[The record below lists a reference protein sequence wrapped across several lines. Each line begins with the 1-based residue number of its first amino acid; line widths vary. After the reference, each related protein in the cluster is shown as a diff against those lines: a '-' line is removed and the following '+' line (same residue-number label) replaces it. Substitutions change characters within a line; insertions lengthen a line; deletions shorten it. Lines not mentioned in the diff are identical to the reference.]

1 MQPSP
6 LTEQLREVRSSIPG
20 CESLSVA
27 STDGFML
34 ATTVERARE
43 GELLAA
49 VTSCLLTSCA
59 KGLAPYQAGDCRAL
73 DYRGDRQVLLV
84 RLDGVQAFLVCVL
97 HPGAQA
103 MNLDEPALRAVT
115 ATIPGALHGEEPQ
128 LAPRFFLERDDHLRI
143 PIKHGGVLV
152 GSDAQQCDVVIHSPR
167 VAARHL
173 LVELVGQG
181 IVATDLETHHGTK
194 VNGRRL
200 EGNVELRPGDRVS
213 LPGGRGFTL
222 VSVNEEG
229 RVRGARPR
237 KRPSTSGSGEVERK
251 KKRR

>member
-6 LTEQLREVRSSIPG
+6 LTERLREVRSTIPG

-27 STDGFML
+27 STDGFVL
-34 ATTVERARE
+34 ATTIERARD

-84 RLDGVQAFLVCVL
+84 RLEGVGAYLVCVL

-103 MNLDEPALRAVT
+103 MNLDEPALRAV
-115 ATIPGALHGEEPQ
+115 ASTIPGALHGEEPRQ
-128 LAPRFFLERDDHLRI
+128 PPRFFLERDDQCRI

-167 VAARHL
+167 VAPRHL
-173 LVELVGQG
+173 LVELAGQG
-181 IVATDLETHHGTK
+181 IVACDLDTPWGTK

-200 EGNVELRPGDRVS
+200 AGNVELRPGDRVS

-222 VSVNEEG
+222 VSCDEAG
-229 RVRGARPR
+229 RVRGARPK
-237 KRPSTSGSGEVERK
+237 KRPAGGDERVERK
-251 KKRR
+251 KRR